1 MNEQDYAT
9 VTAMQKYGGSFVQH
23 LGILAMHAD
32 ANNLALIKSTWSLY
46 WIQYERMAKQEVDRK
61 NKK

>member
-9 VTAMQKYGGSFVQH
+9 VMAMQKYGGSFVQH

-32 ANNLALIKSTWSLY
+32 QNNLRLIKETWSLY
-46 WIQYERMAKQEVDRK
+46 WGQYEKMASQEK
-61 NKK
+61 